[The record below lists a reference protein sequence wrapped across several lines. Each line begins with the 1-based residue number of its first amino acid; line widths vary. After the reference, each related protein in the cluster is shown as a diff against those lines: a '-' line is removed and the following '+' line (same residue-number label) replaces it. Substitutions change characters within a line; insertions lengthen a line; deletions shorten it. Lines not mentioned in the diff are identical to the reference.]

1 MGAQTASAVDSGSF
15 DPAGRTGLIGS
26 ACLVGLFL
34 GVGMQLQQPDLLPHR
49 MAIVGAAGG
58 ALLIVLS
65 LGLLWRRC
73 SVCGCWCA
81 CVLALAGMVLLG
93 LCSTDLRARARLADP
108 LDLSLEGELLSLE
121 GTVASLPQRRD
132 QGLSF
137 RFKVE
142 SAGRV
147 SDGRPVKVPAAIQ
160 LGWWRGWNGSDLNA
174 LPLEASR
181 QPKAG
186 QRWRFQAR
194 LRRVHGLMN
203 PNSFDTELWFFEQ
216 GLRAQGSVRSAA
228 QVPVRLAD
236 ASFATPVE
244 TLRQSIRDAIEAR
257 LAEHPEAAVREAVG
271 IVVALTIGDQPA
283 IDREDWAVFRVT
295 GVAHLMAISGM
306 HITMLAWAAA
316 WGVRWLWSRSTR
328 LVLRCPSVR
337 AGRRGAIVVAV
348 GYALLAGWGV
358 PAQRTVLMLALAL
371 GLQGRGL
378 NWSAPLILLVAAGGV
393 ILLDPW
399 ALLQAGFW
407 LSFAAVALLMLS
419 APAQGQP
426 DRDGPDPVLKRLKT
440 TATRELHA
448 QWVATLGLAPLTL
461 VLFRQISWVG
471 LGANLIAIPL
481 VTLVITPL
489 ALAGLVIP
497 VCWEL
502 AAWGVAGLMVILRG
516 LAQPDWASA
525 TVAAAPL
532 WLGLIGA
539 LGGWLCVAPLP
550 LRLRLLGLP
559 LLLALA
565 DPPLPRPAQGEF
577 ELLAPEIGQGNAVL
591 VRTARQELLY
601 DTGPLYGRDSDAG
614 GRVLLPLLQSL
625 GIGRID
631 HLVLS
636 HRDADHVG
644 GAASLMEVMPVQTS
658 STSLEDGHTL
668 RGVLP
673 AHRPC
678 RRGQS
683 WQVDGV
689 QMRFLHPRERDA
701 DRARL
706 GQLKSNGLSCV
717 LEIVSASG
725 RRVWLAGD
733 IEAEQELALI
743 EAEGPALQGHR
754 LDVLL
759 APHHG
764 SRTSSTAEFLAMV
777 HPRLVLV
784 QAGFR
789 NRYGHPAPEVMER
802 YEAQGI
808 PVLRSD
814 RCGAMHWRSADATGW
829 CEREAVRRYWHVRK

>member
-34 GVGMQLQQPDLLPHR
+34 GVVMQLQQPDLLPPR
-49 MAIVGAAGG
+49 VAIAGAAGG
-58 ALLIVLS
+58 ALLIILS
-65 LGLLWRRC
+65 LGLLRRC
-73 SVCGCWCA
+73 GVYGCCCA

-137 RFKVE
+137 RFGIE
-142 SAGRV
+142 SARRV
-147 SDGRPVKVPAAIQ
+147 SDGLPVKVPASIQ

-174 LPLEASR
+174 LPLEASL

-203 PNSFDTELWFFEQ
+203 PNSFDTELRFFEQ
-216 GLRAQGSVRSAA
+216 GLGAQGSVRSAA
-228 QVPVRLAD
+228 QVPVRLEG

-257 LAEHPEAAVREAVG
+257 LVEHPEAAVREAAG

-358 PAQRTVLMLALAL
+358 PAQRTVLMLALSL

-378 NWSAPLILLVAAGGV
+378 NWSAPLILAVSAAGV

-419 APAQGQP
+419 APGQ
-426 DRDGPDPVLKRLKT
+426 DDKAGSARGLAL
-440 TATRELHA
+440 RELRA
-448 QWVATLGLAPLTL
+448 QWVATLGLAPLSL
-461 VLFRQISWVG
+461 ILFRQISWVG
-471 LGANLIAIPL
+471 LGANLVAIPF
-481 VTLVITPL
+481 VTLLITPL
-489 ALAGLVIP
+489 ALAGMLVP
-497 VCWEL
+497 ACWEL
-502 AAWGVAGLMVILRG
+502 AAWGVAGLMVVLRAM
-516 LAQPDWASA
+516 AQWPWAA
-525 TVAAAPL
+525 ITVAAAPL
-532 WLGLIGA
+532 WLGLFA
-539 LGGWLCVAPLP
+539 VLGGWLCVAPLP
-550 LRLRLLGLP
+550 GRLRLLGLP
-559 LLLALA
+559 LLLILT
-565 DPPLPRPAQGEF
+565 DPPLPRPAKGEF
-577 ELLAPEIGQGNAVL
+577 ELLAAEIGQGNAVL
-591 VRTARQELLY
+591 VRTARQDLLY
-601 DTGPLYGRDSDAG
+601 DTGPLYGHDSDAG
-614 GRVLLPLLQSL
+614 GRVLLPMLQSL
-625 GIGRID
+625 GIGRLN

-644 GAASLMEVMPVQTS
+644 GAASLLKAMPVEAS
-658 STSLEDGHTL
+658 STSLEDGHVL
-668 RGVLP
+668 RWLLP
-673 AHRPC
+673 AHQPC

-683 WQVDGV
+683 WRVDGV
-689 QMRFLHPRERDA
+689 QMRFLHPRDRDV
-701 DRARL
+701 DRASL

-725 RRVWLAGD
+725 RRVWLVGD

-743 EAEGPALQGHR
+743 ESETEHMQGQG

-777 HPRLVLV
+777 RPRLVLV
-784 QAGFR
+784 QVGFR
-789 NRYGHPAPEVMER
+789 NRYGHPAREVMER
-802 YEAQGI
+802 YEALGS

-814 RCGAMHWRSADATGW
+814 RCGAMHWRSADAASW
-829 CEREAVRRYWHVRK
+829 CERELVRRYWHVPK